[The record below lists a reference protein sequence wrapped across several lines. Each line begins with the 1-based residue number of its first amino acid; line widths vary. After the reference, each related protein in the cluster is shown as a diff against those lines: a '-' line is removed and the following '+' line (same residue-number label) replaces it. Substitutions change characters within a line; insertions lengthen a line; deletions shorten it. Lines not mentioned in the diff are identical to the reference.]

1 MTVVSPADPD
11 GSELLLDPDG
21 HPAAEPFKDAR
32 VADGI
37 PFTSFAVDD
46 VKEEFDR
53 PRALGVRF
61 TQEPLD
67 AGPVT
72 TAVLDDACG
81 VERGA
86 GLAGVPVLE
95 PGGGALERL
104 AERREHG
111 LAGTAGVQRRV
122 GPDRQ
127 RADGQRGG
135 AADQPLDD
143 AVDGEAVAGGG
154 VERSEVS
161 PLVNLLFYVPGEW
174 AKRLE
179 EGRHLLETLPSSG
192 LRKRSQVMPQ
202 RYRHLKQ
209 YLGPVLQEVSQP
221 EELRFLLGW
230 LMRCLYVRG
239 RNGGG

>member
-1 MTVVSPADPD
+1 MTETTTQPSLSPDRRR
-11 GSELLLDPDG
+11 ELLSQAENL
-21 HPAAEPFKDAR
+21 AA
-32 VADGI
+32 
-37 PFTSFAVDD
+37 
-46 VKEEFDR
+46 
-53 PRALGVRF
+53 
-61 TQEPLD
+61 
-67 AGPVT
+67 
-72 TAVLDDACG
+72 
-81 VERGA
+81 
-86 GLAGVPVLE
+86 
-95 PGGGALERL
+95 RL
-104 AERREHG
+104 
-111 LAGTAGVQRRV
+111 
-122 GPDRQ
+122 
-127 RADGQRGG
+127 
-135 AADQPLDD
+135 
-143 AVDGEAVAGGG
+143 AGGG

-239 RNGGG
+239 RNGGT